1 MINKVPVFCFNNIK
15 EDLKLMKE
23 YLIVKLA
30 EKKDDKAARSKWRY
44 MYGMSDNFRFCD
56 MENLKGN
63 FHEKMDGSSRMQARW
78 KWKIRPCTT
87 YSFLKY
93 NFFLHD
99 LKGKYIS
106 EENHEKFLRPQ
117 NLLI

>member
-1 MINKVPVFCFNNIK
+1 MQSWQK
-15 EDLKLMKE
+15 
-23 YLIVKLA
+23 
-30 EKKDDKAARSKWRY
+30 KKDDKVARSKWRY
-44 MYGMSDNFRFCD
+44 IYGMSDNFRFCD

-63 FHEKMDGSSRMQARW
+63 FHEKMDGSSRMQGRW

-87 YSFLKY
+87 YNFLTY

-99 LKGKYIS
+99 LKGKYIF

-117 NLLI
+117 KLFM